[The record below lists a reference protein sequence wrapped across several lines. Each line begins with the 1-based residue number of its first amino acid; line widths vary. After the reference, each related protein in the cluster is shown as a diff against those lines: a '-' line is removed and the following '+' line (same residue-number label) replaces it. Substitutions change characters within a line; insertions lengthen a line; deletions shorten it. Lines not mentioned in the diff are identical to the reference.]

1 MTLGLSTLSKSPFV
15 RKTARQSLFF
25 FFFKLSMHCIIAPS
39 ILRTDEAVI
48 SVFRGGAK
56 ATSAR
61 VCASLQ
67 YVSEKS

>member
-15 RKTARQSLFF
+15 RKTARQSLF